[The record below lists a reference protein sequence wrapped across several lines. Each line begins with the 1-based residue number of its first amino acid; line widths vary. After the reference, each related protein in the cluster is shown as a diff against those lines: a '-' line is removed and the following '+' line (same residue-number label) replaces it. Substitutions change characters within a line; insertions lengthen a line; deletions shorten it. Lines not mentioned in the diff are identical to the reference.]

1 MQIPEWITAL
11 VWNPEPTPV
20 LACPLLFCEDIFRFW
35 GYVVHVQLCSGC
47 SAIPIP
53 GVCANSRNNNQTMSL
68 GLWLK
73 EILGAG
79 SSLLYLLIL
88 QCKHICCKTDGPFPP
103 AFSNGCL
110 IREGIKKI
118 LKSLNKVSRAWPRA
132 ALHKGQ
138 DYGTQ
143 RAVLPGSSQ
152 ATLNRSFS
160 SVLIILHKR
169 G

>member
-1 MQIPEWITAL
+1 MAL
-11 VWNPEPTPV
+11 VWSPWPLTPV
-20 LACPLLFCEDIFRFW
+20 LGLPLPFSGDISRF
-35 GYVVHVQLCSGC
+35 GGAVVHIQLHSGWF
-47 SAIPIP
+47 AIPVP
-53 GVCANSRNNNQTMSL
+53 RVCANSRNNNQTMSL
-68 GLWLK
+68 SLWLK
-73 EILGAG
+73 EILGTG

-118 LKSLNKVSRAWPRA
+118 LKSLNKVSGPWPRA

-160 SVLIILHKR
+160 SVLIILQKR